1 MKTFTLR
8 LTENEAEALTRLAG
22 MNGFSKNDFLRQLI
36 ATAYGK
42 IDTKAVIKDSVITTL
57 NHEEYVSSLCEI
69 TDFPKTVYERFCSSK
84 SEEELTGEERLAISN
99 ACKSS
104 MERLRKKSKEDSV
117 TAAIEEI
124 EKLCQKMYN
133 VYNEKKYILF
143 SGKNNYFELVG
154 MLKN

>member
-36 ATAYGK
+36 AEAYGK
-42 IDTKAVIKDSVITTL
+42 IDTKSVIEDSVIAQV
-57 NHEEYVSSLCEI
+57 NNEEYVSSLCEI

-84 SEEELTGEERLAISN
+84 SEEELTVQERLAIIH
-99 ACKSS
+99 ACDSS
-104 MERLRKKSKEDSV
+104 MKRLRKESKEDSV

-124 EKLCQKMYN
+124 EKLRQK
-133 VYNEKKYILF
+133 VKNEKKYILF
-143 SGKNNYFELVG
+143 MGKNNFLELVERF
-154 MLKN
+154 KN

>member
-42 IDTKAVIKDSVITTL
+42 IDTKAVIEDSVIAPVK
-57 NHEEYVSSLCEI
+57 NEEYVSSLCEI

-84 SEEELTGEERLAISN
+84 SEEELTVQERLAIIH
-99 ACKSS
+99 ACDSS
-104 MERLRKKSKEDSV
+104 MKRLRKESKEDSV

-124 EKLCQKMYN
+124 EKLRQK
-133 VYNEKKYILF
+133 VKNEKKYIMF
-143 SGKNNYFELVG
+143 MGKNNYLELVE
-154 MLKN
+154 K